1 MASNNSVV
9 IVGNLTDDPNMRV
22 TPQGQAVT
30 RFSVAVNRRWQ
41 DRSTGEWQE
50 ETSYFPC
57 TVWRDQGEN
66 IAHTLKKGM
75 RVIVSGRLQQRS
87 WETPEGDQRSIVEII
102 VDECGPSLRW
112 ATAEVS
118 KVSRWGEGAGP
129 GPEPAGVPADGGE
142 AGDDSN

>member
-1 MASNNSVV
+1 MATNSVV

-22 TPQGQAVT
+22 TPQGQTVT

-41 DRSTGEWQE
+41 DRATGEWKE
-50 ETSYFPC
+50 DTSYFPC

-66 IAHTLKKGM
+66 VAHTFKKGM

-87 WETPEGDQRSIVEII
+87 WETPDGEQRSMVEIL
-102 VDECGPSLRW
+102 VEECGPSLRW

-118 KVSRWGEGAGP
+118 KTTRWGEGGA
-129 GPEPAGVPADGGE
+129 PEPDVQEIPPDPQDT
-142 AGDDSN
+142 GDDFGI